1 MNRRFKPVFGL
12 IAWCALMVP
21 AVDGQIFHPQA
32 GSSSLMGAHG
42 GSLGFEA
49 PGYSGALGAGFVNG
63 QFEVGGII
71 RTTFKGY
78 DLFLGDDTVRF
89 GLPTDVFANSYY
101 FVGRGIGISKKS
113 NFGSFTSFAGTSS
126 EFVGTNF
133 FQAARTKS
141 PLFGTFAEY
150 KLSSN
155 LTFTSDLVL
164 GNKQTLIGGLAFRP
178 KIGTLFA
185 MSGGFGANSPY
196 MATAMKFERSRYDFK
211 ASYIATDRG
220 FRRSSMTEP
229 VMSEPDRDN
238 EEFTFRLTDRASFT
252 LGRQNLLAPVS
263 VKDVAGSRATVHQIT
278 ANYSFHK
285 FLISGGVFESRVDA
299 GGQNVGESLRVARS
313 LTRKIDVG
321 FDYNRNTF
329 QSTTNSSWS
338 TNVRENFTR
347 QISLIQYVNR
357 SAGQTSFSFGGE
369 LRTRRITIGVTND
382 TTYVPFRPQ
391 SAGGPFVRAYNVRLS
406 IQPFRSFTLQAN
418 TNVDPAGKL
427 RYTTY
432 VGDYL
437 YRYEGLQGAGSGQ
450 RGQAEASFAKYVV
463 SGKVVDP
470 DGNPIAGA
478 ALQIGTDL
486 VFTNSEGEFIL
497 RTRKR
502 QSLTFHVSMRDFLT
516 NDFYEVVTAPS
527 EVQSELEDKASPVT
541 VTLRKIDRQLG
552 MRLLAEAESKEHPT
566 EQKTEQKTD
575 QGSAVSS
582 SQAGGVSS
590 SKSTGGALPQ
600 P

>member
-1 MNRRFKPVFGL
+1 
-12 IAWCALMVP
+12 
-21 AVDGQIFHPQA
+21 
-32 GSSSLMGAHG
+32 
-42 GSLGFEA
+42 
-49 PGYSGALGAGFVNG
+49 VNG

-101 FVGRGIGISKKS
+101 FVGRGVGISKKS
-113 NFGSFTSFAGTSS
+113 NSGSFTSFAGTSS

-133 FQAARTKS
+133 FQAAKTKS

-150 KLSSN
+150 KLTSRLS
-155 LTFTSDLVL
+155 FTSDLVL
-164 GNKQTLIGGLAFRP
+164 GNKQTLISGFAFRP
-178 KIGTLFA
+178 ALGTLLA
-185 MSGGFGANSPY
+185 VSGGVGGNSPY
-196 MATAMKFERSRYDFK
+196 AATAIKLERSRYDFK
-211 ASYIATDRG
+211 ASYIATDKA

-229 VMSEPDRDN
+229 VMSEPERDN
-238 EEFTFRLTDRASFT
+238 EELTFRLTDRASFT
-252 LGRQNLLAPVS
+252 VGRQNLLAPLS
-263 VKDVAGSRATVHQIT
+263 VKDVSGSRATVHQAT
-278 ANYSFHK
+278 GSYLFHK
-285 FLISGGVFESRVDA
+285 FQITGGLFESRVDA
-299 GGQNVGESLRVARS
+299 GAHSVGESLRVARS

-338 TNVRENFTR
+338 TNVRENLTR

-369 LRTRRITIGVTND
+369 IRTKRVTVGVTND
-382 TTYVPFRPQ
+382 TAYVPFRPQ
-391 SAGGPFVRAYNVRLS
+391 SAGGPFVRTYNVRLS
-406 IQPFRSFTLQAN
+406 LQPFRSFTVQAY

-432 VGDYL
+432 AGDYL
-437 YRYEGLQGAGSGQ
+437 YRYEGLQPGSGPGGVQ
-450 RGQAEASFAKYVV
+450 NEASIAKYVIT
-463 SGKVVDP
+463 GKVVDI

-486 VFTNSEGEFIL
+486 VFTNSDGEFVL
-497 RTRKR
+497 RTRKK
-502 QSLTFHVSMRDFLT
+502 QTLLLHVSMRDFLT

-527 EVQSELEDKASPVT
+527 EVQSEVEDKAQPVT

-552 MRLLAEAESKEHPT
+552 MRLLAGAESKEHPAD
-566 EQKTEQKTD
+566 QKTD
-575 QGSAVSS
+575 QSFAASS
-582 SQAGGVSS
+582 SQGSGVSS
-590 SKSTGGALPQ
+590 SKSIAGSLPQ